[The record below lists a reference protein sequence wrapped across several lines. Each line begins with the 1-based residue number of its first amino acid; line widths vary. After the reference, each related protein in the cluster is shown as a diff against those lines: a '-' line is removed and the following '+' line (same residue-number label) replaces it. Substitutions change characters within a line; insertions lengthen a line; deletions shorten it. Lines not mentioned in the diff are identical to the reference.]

1 MVFIISYK
9 LSLKGGG
16 IMEKSQNKNNE
27 TLKNEGNISVRNS
40 TKNEKEN
47 TPAEPLPESTRP
59 RKDGPG
65 GE

>member
-1 MVFIISYK
+1 MVFFRLHK

-16 IMEKSQNKNNE
+16 IMEKSQNKSNE

-40 TKNEKEN
+40 TKTEKEN

>member
-16 IMEKSQNKNNE
+16 IMEKSQNKKNE

-65 GE
+65 GD

>member
-1 MVFIISYK
+1 
-9 LSLKGGG
+9 
-16 IMEKSQNKNNE
+16 MEKSQNKNNE

-40 TKNEKEN
+40 MKNEKEN

-59 RKDGPG
+59 RKYGPG